1 MNDEKPSLPGMAG
14 DKFEV
19 HYRQQ
24 LSALIDGELSPDE
37 ARFML
42 RRLQHDAELSG
53 CHERW
58 QLCGDVLRG
67 QACAPAPLDFADR
80 VAAAVAREPQP
91 EHAGSS
97 GPSGNASSGHAPRR
111 WLRWGGG
118 TALAASVAALAM
130 FMSREQLP
138 DTLPSA
144 DESAPVVASAQGP
157 APAPAPVPPPV
168 QTPATPG
175 DPDGTLG
182 QVVAAAPAAALAV
195 ARRQEASARR
205 TVAATR
211 TQQAGRGAAARQSA
225 PQQRTVAAAAPVEI
239 ATAAPADPFGHHAE
253 TLQARPWPRSVVAPS
268 MAGGGVFNASVP
280 AAGSDR
286 TFYPFE
292 PRMPADVRP
301 AGADGDLPPLP

>member
-1 MNDEKPSLPGMAG
+1 MNNEKPLPGVAG

-24 LSALIDGELSPDE
+24 LSALIDGELSTDE

-58 QLCGDVLRG
+58 LLCGDVLRG
-67 QACAPAPLDFADR
+67 QSCAPAPLDFAGR
-80 VAAAVAREPQP
+80 VAAAVAHEPPP
-91 EHAGSS
+91 ERTGS
-97 GPSGNASSGHAPRR
+97 PSRSPAHAPRR

-138 DTLPSA
+138 DNLPPPA
-144 DESAPVVASAQGP
+144 DESAAVVATTP
-157 APAPAPVPPPV
+157 APAPTPAPVPV
-168 QTPATPG
+168 QAPAMPA

-182 QVVAAAPAAALAV
+182 QVVAAAPAAALAA

-211 TQQAGRGAAARQSA
+211 T
-225 PQQRTVAAAAPVEI
+225 
-239 ATAAPADPFGHHAE
+239 
-253 TLQARPWPRSVVAPS
+253 
-268 MAGGGVFNASVP
+268 
-280 AAGSDR
+280 
-286 TFYPFE
+286 
-292 PRMPADVRP
+292 
-301 AGADGDLPPLP
+301 